1 METYLGTAVLF
12 VLFLGHCSC
21 SCPIG
26 TYGFLCGYQ
35 CHCLSQDCDHASRC
49 NPGNCFPGWS
59 GATCHKYN
67 AALNKAVSSSG
78 DAVGFP
84 SGRATDGRTGDRGYQ
99 GCIETKASNPNW
111 WRVDLVDITLI
122 RDVTIYFR
130 TDYLPRRNGIQ
141 VYLTN
146 TTITPSGH
154 LCYSVTGNRYGTD
167 INNTLSAPCHNR
179 GRYVLL
185 YTTTA
190 NDKDTQP
197 ILDFCE
203 VEVNVCDPGTFG
215 ADCENY
221 CHCKHG
227 VCNYTTGLCPP
238 SGCLAGWKGPNCDVQ
253 CVDNVQYGPDCIG
266 TCFARMCKEAASTC
280 PRDTGRCG
288 GGCKP
293 GWEGD
298 DCTSECSGT
307 YGDEC
312 SQNCSSRHCGTVSY
326 TCDHVTGECDH
337 GCSAGWKDID
347 CVTECIDGVE
357 YGAGCF
363 KNCSSR
369 KCKDARSPCPR
380 DTGRC
385 DGGCQPGWGGEDCR
399 SECTLNVNYGPGC
412 HGNCNARKCKDG
424 SGMCPRDTGLCDGG
438 CQPGWEG
445 VDCSLECTP
454 NLYYGSGCHG
464 NCSSRKCKD
473 VSDTCPRD
481 TGRCDGGC
489 ESGWEGVDCTLECTL
504 NVSYG
509 PGCHGNCSA
518 RKCKEVPSMCPRDTG
533 RCDGGCQPGW
543 EGMDCTTECTLNVNY
558 GPGCHG
564 NCNAR
569 KCKDGSGM
577 CPRDTGLCDGGCQPG
592 WEGVDCSLECTPN
605 LYYGS
610 GCHGNCS
617 SRKCKDVSDTCPRDT
632 GRCDGGC
639 ESGWEGVDCTLEC
652 TLNVSYGPGCHG
664 NCSARKCK
672 EVSGEC
678 PHDTGRCDGGCQ
690 SGWEGVDCML
700 ECPKRTFGVNCSSM
714 CGHCV
719 DNEPCHHVTGTC
731 LKGCSPGWINDT
743 CLQAQRQSSSSGYGP
758 VVGGA
763 VVAVAVVA
771 VVTVLAVFFY
781 RRKRNANKK
790 RSDNSVYEDVSAFEP
805 QEPQLHAVGPS
816 VNAGYE
822 EKEETDGD
830 ADCSGENTASTY
842 YNIGP
847 AMSTEVDVDKLGD
860 RIRDMQATKQGFE
873 KEYQKLISGF
883 THTYE
888 ASQLEG
894 NTGKNRFLQYYPY
907 DYNRVVLD
915 KLPEDLF
922 SDYINASYI
931 NGFSRDKAYI
941 AAQAPNKKTVTD
953 FWRMIYQKNLTRIV
967 MLTNLTEMG
976 KVKCEPYW
984 SDTRDLEA
992 GPFSISVTKVIQRSC
1007 WVIRELTATVKQT
1020 GEYRIFYQFHFTKW
1034 PDHGTPDET
1043 HLMEFLWRVRKT
1055 PNPDASPLLVHCSA
1069 GIGRTGTYIAL
1080 DYLLDRALSEHK
1092 VDVFRF
1098 ACDMRRQRRNMIQTK
1113 EQYACVYTTLYEVLT
1128 VGDTFL
1134 TSLDFVE
1141 HRGRKTVFR
1150 MGNLTIPRLIQR
1162 VKSDIQRSKTGKD
1175 IKGRV
1180 WVNGR
1185 ADILAVMMPS
1195 HLSMN
1200 GYLLT
1205 EAPSVTTASLF
1216 WKLTEEQESSTII
1229 VLPDSHQRV
1238 SCFLPAPGES
1248 LDLGPASITCSTENA
1263 INPDIVFRNIQ
1274 RQIQGDAS
1282 SQTVRV
1288 YMMMIFPTDDHSV
1301 LLDLLEQVDLGRRDN
1316 TPNPVTVVFGEK
1328 EKRVATLFCI
1338 LSNIVLGIRYDNEVE
1353 IYNNIRRLGHLHAND
1368 LTQEEIS
1375 VCYNLASTYLETQ
1388 SVYANM

>member
-1 METYLGTAVLF
+1 MGT
-12 VLFLGHCSC
+12 
-21 SCPIG
+21 
-26 TYGFLCGYQ
+26 
-35 CHCLSQDCDHASRC
+35 
-49 NPGNCFPGWS
+49 
-59 GATCHKYN
+59 
-67 AALNKAVSSSG
+67 
-78 DAVGFP
+78 
-84 SGRATDGRTGDRGYQ
+84 
-99 GCIETKASNPNW
+99 
-111 WRVDLVDITLI
+111 
-122 RDVTIYFR
+122 
-130 TDYLPRRNGIQ
+130 
-141 VYLTN
+141 
-146 TTITPSGH
+146 
-154 LCYSVTGNRYGTD
+154 
-167 INNTLSAPCHNR
+167 
-179 GRYVLL
+179 
-185 YTTTA
+185 
-190 NDKDTQP
+190 
-197 ILDFCE
+197 
-203 VEVNVCDPGTFG
+203 
-215 ADCENY
+215 
-221 CHCKHG
+221 
-227 VCNYTTGLCPP
+227 
-238 SGCLAGWKGPNCDVQ
+238 
-253 CVDNVQYGPDCIG
+253 
-266 TCFARMCKEAASTC
+266 
-280 PRDTGRCG
+280 
-288 GGCKP
+288 
-293 GWEGD
+293 
-298 DCTSECSGT
+298 
-307 YGDEC
+307 
-312 SQNCSSRHCGTVSY
+312 
-326 TCDHVTGECDH
+326 
-337 GCSAGWKDID
+337 
-347 CVTECIDGVE
+347 
-357 YGAGCF
+357 
-363 KNCSSR
+363 
-369 KCKDARSPCPR
+369 
-380 DTGRC
+380 
-385 DGGCQPGWGGEDCR
+385 
-399 SECTLNVNYGPGC
+399 
-412 HGNCNARKCKDG
+412 
-424 SGMCPRDTGLCDGG
+424 
-438 CQPGWEG
+438 
-445 VDCSLECTP
+445 
-454 NLYYGSGCHG
+454 
-464 NCSSRKCKD
+464 
-473 VSDTCPRD
+473 
-481 TGRCDGGC
+481 
-489 ESGWEGVDCTLECTL
+489 
-504 NVSYG
+504 
-509 PGCHGNCSA
+509 
-518 RKCKEVPSMCPRDTG
+518 CPRDTG

-543 EGMDCTTECTLNVNY
+543 EGVDCTLECTLNVNY

-564 NCNAR
+564 NCSAR
-569 KCKDGSGM
+569 KCKDVMG
-577 CPRDTGLCDGGCQPG
+577 
-592 WEGVDCSLECTPN
+592 
-605 LYYGS
+605 
-610 GCHGNCS
+610 
-617 SRKCKDVSDTCPRDT
+617 TCPRDT

-639 ESGWEGVDCTLEC
+639 QPGWKGVDCTSE
-652 TLNVSYGPGCHG
+652 
-664 NCSARKCK
+664 
-672 EVSGEC
+672 
-678 PHDTGRCDGGCQ
+678 CQ
-690 SGWEGVDCML
+690 S
-700 ECPKRTFGVNCSSM
+700 RTFGDNCSFT

-719 DNEPCHHVTGTC
+719 DDDPCHHVTGTC
-731 LKGCSPGWINDT
+731 IKGCSPGWVNDT
-743 CLQAQRQSSSSGYGP
+743 CRQECQSRTFGINCSSTCGHCVDDEPCHHVNGTCFKGCSPGWVNDTCRQVQRQSSSPSSRNGP

-763 VVAVAVVA
+763 VGGVLAVAVVA

-790 RSDNSVYEDVSAFEP
+790 RTDNSVYEDVSAFEP
-805 QEPQLHAVGPS
+805 QEQELHVGPS

-822 EKEETDGD
+822 EEEETDGD
-830 ADCSGENTASTY
+830 ADGSGENTARTY

-847 AMSTEVDVDKLGD
+847 AISTEVDVDKLGD
-860 RIRDMQATKQGFE
+860 RIRDMHSTKQGFE

-915 KLPEDLF
+915 KLPEDPF

-931 NGFSRDKAYI
+931 NGFSREQAYI

-992 GPFSISVTKVIQRSC
+992 GPFSISVTKVIQRAC

-1020 GEYRIFYQFHFTKW
+1020 GEHRIFYLFHFTKW

-1055 PNPDASPLLVHCSA
+1055 PNPDNSPLLVHCSA

-1080 DYLLDRALSEHK
+1080 DYLLDRALSDHK

-1134 TSLDFVE
+1134 TSLDFVKQ
-1141 HRGRKTVFR
+1141 RGRKTVFK
-1150 MGNLTIPRLIQR
+1150 MGNLTVPRLIQR
-1162 VKSDIQRSKTGKD
+1162 VKSDIQRAKTGKD
-1175 IKGRV
+1175 MKGRV
-1180 WVNGR
+1180 WVDGR

-1216 WKLTEEQESSTII
+1216 WKLTEEQESSIVI
-1229 VLPDSHQRV
+1229 VLPDSHQSV

>member
-1 METYLGTAVLF
+1 MEMYLGTAVLF
-12 VLFLGHCSC
+12 VIFLGHCSY
-21 SCPIG
+21 SCLTG
-26 TYGFLCGYQ
+26 KYGYNCGYT
-35 CHCLSQDCDHASRC
+35 CNCDHTKCDPSTGC
-49 NPGNCFPGWS
+49 SPPNCFPGWS
-59 GATCHKYN
+59 GSTCHKHN
-67 AALNKAVSSSG
+67 VARGKRTSSSG
-78 DAVGFP
+78 DQDFSSSQATNGNTAANSYDVCIDTKP
-84 SGRATDGRTGDRGYQ
+84 SD
-99 GCIETKASNPNW
+99 PNW
-111 WRVDLVDITLI
+111 WRVDLNDTVLI

-130 TDYLPRRNGIQ
+130 TDFTPRRNGIR

-146 TTITPSGH
+146 TTDTTPPSGH
-154 LCYSVTGNRYGTD
+154 LCYNVTGRGNGTD
-167 INNTLSAPCHNR
+167 INDILSVPCHCR

-190 NDKDTQP
+190 NEGDTQP
-197 ILDFCE
+197 KLDFCE
-203 VEVNVCDPGTFG
+203 VEVDVCDPGTFG

-227 VCNYTTGLCPP
+227 VCNYITGICPP
-238 SGCLAGWKGPNCDVQ
+238 GGCLAGWKGTSCDVR
-253 CVDNVQYGPDCIG
+253 CVDSVEYGPGCVKN
-266 TCFARMCKEAASTC
+266 CSFRMCKEAGSHC
-280 PRDTGRCG
+280 PRDIGQCDE
-288 GGCKP
+288 GCQP
-293 GWEGD
+293 GWKGV
-298 DCTSECSGT
+298 DCTSECSST
-307 YGDEC
+307 YGHGC
-312 SQNCSSRHCGTVSY
+312 NKNCSSRHCGTSSSL
-326 TCDHVTGECDH
+326 CNHVTGACDH
-337 GCSAGWKDID
+337 GCSAGWKDVD
-347 CVTECIDGVE
+347 CVTECFDGKE
-357 YGAGCF
+357 YGAGCV

-369 KCKDARSPCPR
+369 KCKEEGRSCPR

-385 DGGCQPGWGGEDCR
+385 DGGCQPGWEGEDCTSECTPNVNYGPGCHGNCSAR
-399 SECTLNVNYGPGC
+399 KCKEVSGTCPRDTGRCDGGCQPGWEGVDCTSECTLNVNYGPGC
-412 HGNCNARKCKDG
+412 HGNC
-424 SGMCPRDTGLCDGG
+424 
-438 CQPGWEG
+438 
-445 VDCSLECTP
+445 
-454 NLYYGSGCHG
+454 
-464 NCSSRKCKD
+464 
-473 VSDTCPRD
+473 
-481 TGRCDGGC
+481 
-489 ESGWEGVDCTLECTL
+489 
-504 NVSYG
+504 
-509 PGCHGNCSA
+509 SA
-518 RKCKEVPSMCPRDTG
+518 RKCKEVSGTCPHDTG

-543 EGMDCTTECTLNVNY
+543 EGMDCTSECTLNVSY
-558 GPGCHG
+558 GPGCRG
-564 NCNAR
+564 NCSAR
-569 KCKDGSGM
+569 KCKDVSGT
-577 CPRDTGLCDGGCQPG
+577 CPRDTGRCDGGCQPG
-592 WEGVDCSLECTPN
+592 WEGVDCMLECQSRTF
-605 LYYGS
+605 G
-610 GCHGNCS
+610 GNCS
-617 SRKCKDVSDTCPRDT
+617 ST
-632 GRCDGGC
+632 
-639 ESGWEGVDCTLEC
+639 
-652 TLNVSYGPGCHG
+652 
-664 NCSARKCK
+664 
-672 EVSGEC
+672 
-678 PHDTGRCDGGCQ
+678 
-690 SGWEGVDCML
+690 
-700 ECPKRTFGVNCSSM
+700 

-719 DNEPCHHVTGTC
+719 EDEPCHHVTGTC
-731 LKGCSPGWINDT
+731 LKGCSPGWVNDT
-743 CLQAQRQSSSSGYGP
+743 CQQAQGQSSSQSSGNGP

-763 VVAVAVVA
+763 VGGVVVAVVA

-781 RRKRNANKK
+781 RRKRNANKT
-790 RSDNSVYEDVSAFEP
+790 RTDNSVYEDVSAFEP
-805 QEPQLHAVGPS
+805 QEPELHVGPS
-816 VNAGYE
+816 ANAGYE
-822 EKEETDGD
+822 EEEEETGRD
-830 ADCSGENTASTY
+830 ADGSGENTASTY

-847 AMSTEVDVDKLGD
+847 AISTEVDVDKLGD

-915 KLPEDLF
+915 KLPEDPF

-931 NGFSRDKAYI
+931 NGFSREQAYI

-967 MLTNLTEMG
+967 ILTNLTEMG

-992 GPFSISVTKVIQRSC
+992 GPFSISVTKVIQRAC

-1020 GEYRIFYQFHFTKW
+1020 GEHRIFYQFHFTKW

-1043 HLMEFLWRVRKT
+1043 NLMEFLWRVRKT
-1055 PNPDASPLLVHCSA
+1055 PSPDTSPLLVHCSA

-1080 DYLLDRALSEHK
+1080 DYLLDRALSDHK

-1134 TSLDFVE
+1134 TSLDFVKQ
-1141 HRGRKTVFR
+1141 RGRKTVFK
-1150 MGNLTIPRLIQR
+1150 MGNLTVPRLIQR
-1162 VKSDIQRSKTGKD
+1162 VKSDIQRAKTGKD
-1175 IKGRV
+1175 MKGRV
-1180 WVNGR
+1180 WVDGR

-1216 WKLTEEQESSTII
+1216 WKLTEEQESSIVI
-1229 VLPDSHQRV
+1229 VLPDSHQSV

>member
-1 METYLGTAVLF
+1 METYLATAVLF
-12 VLFLGHCSC
+12 VIFLGHCSC
-21 SCPIG
+21 NCPDG
-26 TYGFLCGYQ
+26 TYGYNCGYT
-35 CHCLSQDCDHASRC
+35 CNCDLAKCDPTFGCSSD
-49 NPGNCFPGWS
+49 CFPGWS
-59 GATCHKYN
+59 GPTCQKHNVARGKPT
-67 AALNKAVSSSG
+67 SSSG
-78 DAVGFP
+78 DGDYP
-84 SGRATDGRTGDRGYQ
+84 SSLATDGITAAISYTV
-99 GCIETKASNPNW
+99 CIETKGSNPNW
-111 WRVDLVDITLI
+111 WRVDLSDTVLI

-130 TDYLPRRNGIQ
+130 TDYTPRRNGIQ

-146 TTITPSGH
+146 TTITPSGL
-154 LCYSVTGNRYGTD
+154 LCYTVTANTSGTD
-167 INNTLSAPCHNR
+167 INDILSVPCHGR

-190 NDKDTQP
+190 NERGKQP

-203 VEVNVCDPGTFG
+203 VEVDVCDPGTFG

-227 VCNYTTGLCPP
+227 VCNYTTGVCPP
-238 SGCLAGWKGPNCDVQ
+238 SGCLAGWKGANCDV
-253 CVDNVQYGPDCIG
+253 
-266 TCFARMCKEAASTC
+266 K
-280 PRDTGRCG
+280 
-288 GGCKP
+288 
-293 GWEGD
+293 
-298 DCTSECSGT
+298 CSNT
-307 YGDEC
+307 YGDGC
-312 SQNCSSRHCGTVSY
+312 NKSCSSRHCDTSSSA
-326 TCDHVTGECDH
+326 CDHVTGACDH
-337 GCSAGWKDID
+337 GCSAGWKDVD
-347 CVTECIDGVE
+347 CATECIQGVE
-357 YGAGCF
+357 YEVGCAM
-363 KNCSSR
+363 NCSTRMCQGDTSTCPRETGRCTDGCQAGWKGKDCTTECVDSVEYGHDCGGTCSAR
-369 KCKDARSPCPR
+369 KCNAAGSPCPR

-385 DGGCQPGWGGEDCR
+385 DGGCQLGWKGVDCT
-399 SECTLNVNYGPGC
+399 SECSNTYGDGCSKRCSSRHCGASSSTCDHVTGACDHGCSAGWKDVDCVTECIQGVEYGVECAMNCRTRMCQGDTSTCPRETGRCTDGCQAGWRGVDCTSECIDNVEYGHGC
-412 HGNCNARKCKDG
+412 GGTCSARKCKEV
-424 SGMCPRDTGLCDGG
+424 SGTCPRRTGRCEGG

-445 VDCSLECTP
+445 VDCTLKCPPRSF
-454 NLYYGSGCHG
+454 GV
-464 NCSSRKCKD
+464 NCSSKCGHCVDDEPCHHVTGTCPKGCSSGW
-473 VSDTCPRD
+473 VSDTCRQ
-481 TGRCDGGC
+481 
-489 ESGWEGVDCTLECTL
+489 E
-504 NVSYG
+504 
-509 PGCHGNCSA
+509 
-518 RKCKEVPSMCPRDTG
+518 CPR
-533 RCDGGCQPGW
+533 
-543 EGMDCTTECTLNVNY
+543 
-558 GPGCHG
+558 
-564 NCNAR
+564 
-569 KCKDGSGM
+569 
-577 CPRDTGLCDGGCQPG
+577 
-592 WEGVDCSLECTPN
+592 
-605 LYYGS
+605 
-610 GCHGNCS
+610 
-617 SRKCKDVSDTCPRDT
+617 
-632 GRCDGGC
+632 
-639 ESGWEGVDCTLEC
+639 
-652 TLNVSYGPGCHG
+652 
-664 NCSARKCK
+664 
-672 EVSGEC
+672 
-678 PHDTGRCDGGCQ
+678 
-690 SGWEGVDCML
+690 
-700 ECPKRTFGVNCSSM
+700 RTFGVNCSST

-731 LKGCSPGWINDT
+731 PKDCSSGWVSDT
-743 CLQAQRQSSSSGYGP
+743 CRQSNITWQSSSPSSGNGP

-763 VVAVAVVA
+763 VGGVVAVAVVA

-781 RRKRNANKK
+781 RRKRNANKT
-790 RSDNSVYEDVSAFEP
+790 RTDNSVYEDVSAFEP
-805 QEPQLHAVGPS
+805 QEPELHGPS
-816 VNAGYE
+816 VNDGYE
-822 EKEETDGD
+822 EKEETGRD
-830 ADCSGENTASTY
+830 ADGSGENTASTY
-842 YNIGP
+842 YNTGP
-847 AMSTEVDVDKLGD
+847 AISTEVGVDKLGD
-860 RIRDMQATKQGFE
+860 RIRDMQTKKQGFE

-888 ASQLEG
+888 TSQLEG

-915 KLPEDLF
+915 NLPEDPF

-931 NGFSRDKAYI
+931 NGFSRDQAYI

-992 GPFSISVTKVIQRSC
+992 GPFPISVTKVIQRAC

-1020 GEYRIFYQFHFTKW
+1020 GEHRIFYQFHFTKW

-1055 PNPDASPLLVHCSA
+1055 PNPDTSPLLVHCSA
-1069 GIGRTGTYIAL
+1069 GIGCTGTYIAL
-1080 DYLLDRALSEHK
+1080 DYLLDRALSDHK

-1134 TSLDFVE
+1134 TSLDFVK
-1141 HRGRKTVFR
+1141 HRGRKTVFQ
-1150 MGNLTIPRLIQR
+1150 MGNLTVPRLIQR
-1162 VKSDIQRSKTGKD
+1162 VKSDIQRAETGKD

-1216 WKLTEEQESSTII
+1216 WKLTEEQESSIVI

-1316 TPNPVTVVFGEK
+1316 TPNPVTVVFGGK

-1353 IYNNIRRLGHLHAND
+1353 VYNNVRRLGHLFDND
-1368 LTQEEIS
+1368 LTEDKLSTCFELSSSFISTEED
-1375 VCYNLASTYLETQ
+1375 
-1388 SVYANM
+1388 